1 MKNRFFSLSSVLLA
15 FAVVAALLFATSR
28 ADAQMSDTE
37 KKAAARA
44 AYQEG
49 VKLQDDGKFAD
60 ALVRFESAQKL
71 FDAPTHLLH
80 IAECQALTGRLVEAS
95 ETYETLARK
104 TLPPGSPDAFTQAQQ
119 QGQAELSPLR
129 ARIPTL
135 RVTTKPGPQQ
145 IQNLQVNV
153 NGVSMPN
160 ELLGIA
166 RPLNPGT
173 YRFQAQGVG
182 WQTAAPIDVPLGE
195 KEQKS
200 VELTLNQVQG
210 GGAVVVQAPPPAP
223 YGNGNPDRPQRPRPA
238 GPTSAG
244 LLLGV
249 HGGAVI
255 PTGDV
260 AKNVKFDQLASGGG
274 GGGIDLYAR
283 LAKAL
288 LLGGQFEYA
297 SLGAPKTVTG
307 VSGSFDA
314 SASST
319 FVSLN
324 IGYLP
329 NVDKVSF
336 IIDGSIGSRTA
347 SRTLKSTSGVST
359 DFSVTGLELGI
370 AAGVSIPAGPI
381 RLVPK
386 LGLTG
391 GSFSSGK
398 ANGVSQS
405 IQDTSGHIVLFF
417 GLAAFY
423 SLDFGSKPEPEPI
436 Q

>member
-1 MKNRFFSLSSVLLA
+1 MIPRNTRIFSFA
-15 FAVVAALLFATSR
+15 FAVLATLLFAASS
-28 ADAQMSDTE
+28 ASAQMSDTE

-60 ALVRFESAQKL
+60 ALARFESAQKL

-104 TLPPGSPDAFTQAQQ
+104 SLPAGSPEAFTQAQQ
-119 QGQAELSPLR
+119 QGQAELPALR

-166 RPLNPGT
+166 RPLNPGV

-200 VELTLNQVQG
+200 VELTLQQVHG
-210 GGAVVVQAPPPAP
+210 GGPVVVQAPPPAP
-223 YGNGNPDRPQRPRPA
+223 YGNGNPDKPVKPRP
-238 GPTSAG
+238 PQSTSAG

-249 HGGAVI
+249 HGAAVI
-255 PTGDV
+255 PVGDV
-260 AKNVKFDQLASGGG
+260 AKNVKFDELASGGG

-283 LAKAL
+283 LARVL

-307 VSGSFDA
+307 VTGTFDA
-314 SASST
+314 SAST
-319 FVSLN
+319 TYVSLN

-329 NVDKVSF
+329 RVDKVSF
-336 IIDGSIGSRTA
+336 IGEGSIGSRTA
-347 SRTLKSTSGVST
+347 SRTLKSANGTST
-359 DFSVTGLELGI
+359 DFSATGLEGGL
-370 AAGVSIPAGPI
+370 AVGVSIPAGPI

-386 LGLTG
+386 AGFTV
-391 GSFSSGK
+391 GSFTSAK
-398 ANGVSQS
+398 ANNLSQS
-405 IQDTSGHIVLFF
+405 ISDTSSHGVFF
-417 GLAAFY
+417 LALAAFY
-423 SLDFGSKPEPEPI
+423 SLDFGSKPEPEPA